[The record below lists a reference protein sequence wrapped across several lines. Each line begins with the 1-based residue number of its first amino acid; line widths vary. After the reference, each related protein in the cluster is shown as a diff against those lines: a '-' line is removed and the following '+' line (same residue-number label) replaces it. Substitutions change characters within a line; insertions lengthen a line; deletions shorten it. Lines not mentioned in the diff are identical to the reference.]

1 MEKEVQDDRIGGPIA
16 LNTDKPYDVFYN
28 IGEEAAL
35 LREIKDIRDELNI
48 ITKVFTD
55 QQKALE
61 MMNKLVKGKVNS
73 TGKEPSADII
83 KRIKRHMA
91 DIKEI
96 DDHASRT
103 YEAVSYASPSACSI
117 LTIKV
122 ESPP

>member
-1 MEKEVQDDRIGGPIA
+1 MEKEVEDDRIEGPTA

-61 MMNKLVKGKVNS
+61 IMNKLVKNKVKMN
-73 TGKEPSADII
+73 GKEPSADII
-83 KRIKRHMA
+83 KRIKRHVN
-91 DIKEI
+91 DVKEI
-96 DDHASRT
+96 DDHASRA
-103 YEAVSYASPSACSI
+103 YEAVSSSGSWLSLC
-117 LTIKV
+117 
-122 ESPP
+122 